1 MTPSL
6 GGVPFPLK
14 VDFMSKHPERYPAL
28 RDNPALADSMR
39 DIERRINST
48 RRTHVPRDRV
58 TAIERKL
65 RSGDL
70 VAITTSLWGLD
81 YAHTGIIIR
90 EGGEARLLH
99 ASSKYGRVMLDDRIG
114 AYLARAP
121 RSSIGMTVLRP
132 KSVR

>member
-1 MTPSL
+1 RGGRLDGYLSRLHYTSEWIADNIAKGVLEDVTPSL
-6 GGVPFPLK
+6 GGVPFPLR
-14 VDFMSKHPERYPAL
+14 VDFMSRHPERYPAL

-90 EGGEARLLH
+90 EGAKARLLH
-99 ASSKYGRVMLDDRIG
+99 ASSK
-114 AYLARAP
+114 
-121 RSSIGMTVLRP
+121 
-132 KSVR
+132 